1 MIEFTHQPGWP
12 VLVLGGAALVAIVFW
27 SYRSARGQANP
38 GRRHLLLGL
47 RCLALTLLV
56 ICLLDPQRV
65 LERKE
70 YAPGQVAILLDTSR
84 SMGWEEDGASR
95 LDRARTWLRDQFQ
108 LPPTI
113 LPVYYGFGA
122 DLELLEDVDTARA
135 AADRTELGSA
145 LDALLDGAEVSP
157 ISVVLISDGAD
168 QSDLESLR
176 STSRRF
182 AQRNIPIHTL
192 TVGNTNEPPDIAL
205 EDVRVR
211 RVVPDQA
218 RVRASVALRSPGFAG
233 RPATLRITQRER
245 TLADR
250 TIDLAG
256 GAQVVDLDFDPVQTG
271 FQTFVAEIVPLRGER
286 LEENN
291 RLEFGLTVKDERIN
305 VIYME
310 ASGVQQGIF
319 QPLFL
324 KHALEEAPDIEV
336 TTLYADQYGAPRS
349 VYNQVAYVD
358 PKNGDRIYRVQHS
371 TRGFPHTLEDL
382 LRYDVIINS
391 DVPKESFTSLQ
402 LEHCVT
408 FTVEHGGGFV
418 MVGGHTAFGS
428 GGYQNTVIDRII
440 PVAMEREF
448 DVTDTVF
455 TPRVPESAWSH
466 PLMQLGSSESE
477 RRAIWTAKF
486 PRLQGFNRVDRAKPG
501 ATVLLEHPSL
511 RSSSGPYILLAAQE
525 IGKGRT
531 MAMTFDTTYLWGE
544 HFQAAWGEPA
554 PAHQSLAR
562 VANDARYYKQFWRHA
577 VRWLAANK
585 RGGQYQLNLLLAR
598 TRTEP
603 NAAVPVEVEV
613 FDASGQTTAGLPLS
627 LELLGSGAPPVR
639 IETRF
644 DETKGR
650 YTAEARVA
658 EIGSFQVRASITDS
672 EGRLTEDSRL
682 LISDTLDREMIELRA
697 QPQRMAE
704 LTRLSG
710 GSVLAWQG
718 HTQGSLAS
726 LLGGAREVS
735 VEYERRPLW
744 DTWVWLAAIIGLL
757 TIEWVIRRTG
767 GLA

>member
-12 VLVLGGAALVAIVFW
+12 VLLLGGAAVIALVYW

-38 GRRHLLLGL
+38 GRRRLLIGL

-65 LERKE
+65 HERKE

-84 SMGWEEDGASR
+84 SMGWEEDGVSR
-95 LDRARTWLRDQFQ
+95 LDCARTWLHDQFQ
-108 LPPTI
+108 LPATF

-122 DLELLEDVDTARA
+122 DLELLSDPEAARA
-135 AADRTELGSA
+135 AADRTELASA
-145 LDALLDGAEVSP
+145 LGALLDRVEDTP
-157 ISVVLISDGAD
+157 IGVVLISDGAD
-168 QSDLESLR
+168 QSDLDSLR

-182 AQRNIPIHTL
+182 AQQRIPIHTL
-192 TVGNTNEPPDIAL
+192 TVGDTNEPPDIAL
-205 EDVRVR
+205 EEVRVR

-233 RPATLRITQRER
+233 STATLRITQQER

-250 TIDLAG
+250 TIELAG
-256 GAQVVDLDFDPVQTG
+256 GAQVIDLEFDPVRTG
-271 FQTFVAEIVPLRGER
+271 FQTFVAEMVPLHGER

-291 RLEFGLTVKDERIN
+291 RMEFGLTVRDERIR

-358 PKNGDRIYRVQHS
+358 PRNGDRIYRVQHS
-371 TRGFPHTLEDL
+371 TRGFPHTLEEL

-391 DVPKESFTSLQ
+391 DVPKESFTPQQ
-402 LEHCVT
+402 LDHCVT

-428 GGYQNTVIDRII
+428 GGYQATVIDRII

-455 TPRVPESAWSH
+455 TPRVPETAWSH
-466 PLMQLGSSESE
+466 PLMQLGDSESE
-477 RRAIWTAKF
+477 RRAIWTTKF

-525 IGKGRT
+525 IGQGRT

-554 PAHQSLAR
+554 PAQQSLAR
-562 VANDARYYKQFWRHA
+562 VPNDARYYQQFWRHA

-585 RGGQYQLNLLLAR
+585 RGGQYQLNLHLAR

-603 NAAVPVEVEV
+603 HAAVPVEVEV
-613 FDASGQTTAGLPLS
+613 LDASGQTVADLPLI
-627 LELLGSGAPPVR
+627 LELIGSDAPPAR
-639 IETRF
+639 LETRF
-644 DETKGR
+644 DDNTGR
-650 YTAEARVA
+650 HAAEARVTGT
-658 EIGSFQVRASITDS
+658 GSFQVRASITDS

-682 LISDTLDREMIELRA
+682 LISDTLDRETLDLRA

-704 LTRLSG
+704 LARLTG

-718 HTQGSLAS
+718 QTPASMAS
-726 LLGGAREVS
+726 LLGGARAVS
-735 VEYERRPLW
+735 IEYERSPLW
-744 DTWVWLAAIIGLL
+744 DTWIWLAAIIGLL
-757 TIEWVIRRTG
+757 TVEWVIRRTG

>member
-12 VLVLGGAALVAIVFW
+12 VLLLGSAAVLALVYW

-38 GRRHLLLGL
+38 GRRRLLLGL

-65 LERKE
+65 HERKE

-84 SMGWEEDGASR
+84 SMGWTEDGASR
-95 LDRARTWLRDQFQ
+95 LDRAKTWLRDQFR
-108 LPPTI
+108 LPATF

-122 DLELLEDVDTARA
+122 ELELLENADAARA
-135 AADRTELGSA
+135 KADRTELVGA
-145 LDALLDGAEVSP
+145 LGMLLDRVEEAP
-157 ISVVLISDGAD
+157 IGVICVSDGAD

-176 STSRRF
+176 STSKRF
-182 AQRNIPIHTL
+182 ARQRIPIHTL

-205 EDVRVR
+205 EEIRVR

-218 RVRASVALRSPGFAG
+218 RVMASVVMRSTGFEGSTA
-233 RPATLRITQRER
+233 RLRITQQER
-245 TLADR
+245 ALADR
-250 TIDLAG
+250 TIELAG
-256 GAQVVDLDFDPVQTG
+256 GAQVVDLAFDPVQAG
-271 FQTFVAEIVPLRGER
+271 FQTFVAELEPLGGER

-291 RLEFGLTVKDERIN
+291 RMEFGLTVKDERIR

-336 TTLYADQYGAPRS
+336 TTLYAEQYGAPRT
-349 VYNQVAYVD
+349 VYNQVAHVD
-358 PKNGDRIYRVQHS
+358 PRNGDRIYRVQHS
-371 TRGFPHTLEDL
+371 TRGFPHTLDDL
-382 LRYDVIINS
+382 LQYDVIINS
-391 DVPKESFTSLQ
+391 DVAKENFTPQQ
-402 LEHCVT
+402 LDHCVA

-428 GGYQNTVIDRII
+428 GGYQDTVIDRII

-455 TPRVPESAWSH
+455 TPRVPEAAWDH
-466 PLMQLGSSESE
+466 PLMQLGNSESE

-511 RSSSGPYILLAAQE
+511 RGSSGPYILLAAQE

-562 VANDARYYKQFWRHA
+562 VPNDARYYKQFWRHA
-577 VRWLAANK
+577 IRWLAANK
-585 RGGQYQLNLLLAR
+585 GGGQYRLNLLLAR

-603 NAAVPVEVEV
+603 NTAVPVEVEV
-613 FDASGQTTAGLPLS
+613 LDATGQTAAGIPVS
-627 LELLGSGAPPVR
+627 LELIGSNAPPIR
-639 IETRF
+639 LETRF

-650 YTAEARVA
+650 TTAEVRVP
-658 EIGSFQVRASITDS
+658 ETGSFQVRASITDS
-672 EGRLTEDSRL
+672 EGRLVEDSRL
-682 LISDTLDREMIELRA
+682 LISDTLDIEMLDLRA

-704 LTRLSG
+704 LARLSG
-710 GSVLAWQG
+710 GSVLAWQE
-718 HTQGSLAS
+718 HNPDSMAS
-726 LLGGAREVS
+726 LLSGTRQVS
-735 VEYERRPLW
+735 VEYDRSPLW
-744 DTWVWLAAIIGLL
+744 DTWIWLTAIIGLL